1 MACGCCHVGPSP
13 IHSPANP
20 THPEWSNL
28 NSTVGA
34 QYLWMDRVFVYSAD
48 KNNFLY
54 QLMHSYL
61 PATMETSPVSTDY
74 IHNPRTMNAIY
85 QLGPR
90 LAQSLLWGK
99 ETLSGS
105 ENNNKQLPQ
114 YFDPPDTSWSARVLK
129 DGSDS
134 VGILAA
140 LNRVYI
146 NIGVY
151 SEEWTRHFN
160 PFFGG
165 KPITPVEIARSEE
178 HTSELQSRQYLVC
191 RLLLEKKKTRKR
203 SKRRRYATQTRN
215 TSP

>member
-1 MACGCCHVGPSP
+1 MLSSP
-13 IHSPANP
+13 PPFFFFND
-20 THPEWSNL
+20 T
-28 NSTVGA
+28 
-34 QYLWMDRVFVYSAD
+34 
-48 KNNFLY
+48 
-54 QLMHSYL
+54 
-61 PATMETSPVSTDY
+61 ATTE
-74 IHNPRTMNAIY
+74 IY
-85 QLGPR
+85 
-90 LAQSLLWGK
+90 
-99 ETLSGS
+99 TLSLHDA
-105 ENNNKQLPQ
+105 LPI
-114 YFDPPDTSWSARVLK
+114 L
-129 DGSDS
+129 
-134 VGILAA
+134 GILAA